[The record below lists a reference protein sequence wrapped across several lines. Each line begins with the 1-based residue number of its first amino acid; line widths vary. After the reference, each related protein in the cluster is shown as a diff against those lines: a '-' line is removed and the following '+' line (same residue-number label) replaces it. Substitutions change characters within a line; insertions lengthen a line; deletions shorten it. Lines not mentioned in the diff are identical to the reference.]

1 MLAKKN
7 NWIAATAG
15 TVLFLTVSATTALA
29 SSTAKSDEHRHHST
43 QHTDK
48 KSTDRHDHHQCDH
61 SMSSVDSDKDGK
73 ISREEFIKHHEQMFD
88 KKDTNKDGFL
98 DESELHHMM
107 DHMHKHKHDHGDS
120 HKKGSDHTHGGAKQ

>member
-15 TVLFLTVSATTALA
+15 TVFFLTCSTTTALA
-29 SSTAKSDEHRHHST
+29 SNTAKSDEHRHHSAP
-43 QHTDK
+43 HADK
-48 KSTDRHDHHQCDH
+48 KSADRHGHHQCDH
-61 SMSSVDSDKDGK
+61 SMSSVDSNKDGK

-107 DHMHKHKHDHGDS
+107 DHMHKHKHDHDSS
-120 HKKGSDHTHGGAKQ
+120 HKKGSGHAHGDAKQ